1 MNEQA
6 LQDSYNLFV
15 QQGYNKSIDDFKQL
29 IATNPEALNDSYAL
43 FQEEGYNK
51 SIDDYKNLMGVGA
64 QPILKKKEPTT
75 TVSPLEGTSSG
86 LSSEQNL
93 NPFAKNTVGI
103 PQPAPTKTVA
113 PQQTIKPMAEATSVP
128 AIDVTEKAPMVP
140 AIDVETQKLINDEN
154 NISTIAEDDGWYS
167 DNLKMVSFLA
177 DKIQYLNPT
186 AAAVFPVTTKGA
198 VKFLD
203 NSFRAIEQGQK
214 QGSIIAPATTIEALG
229 KNTSSETI
237 QKYIRATK
245 DVERFGPSKDM
256 QGFSKVYQEEG
267 ESFFGVIKGLA
278 ENPQALPEL
287 VISSMSTMANLP
299 TIAAGASVVGG
310 AATVGFVGGG
320 GVGAIPAAL
329 SSIPYAMGTMS
340 AVLENGLTFGELLQE
355 ELTKRNLPF
364 TEESVRKVLGDEKT
378 LSSMRIKAASRGAI
392 IGLFD
397 TLTGRLAG
405 KVGAKLLGNT
415 TASKIKA
422 AAAAGGI
429 EMVGGSGGEATA
441 RAAIGQKMD
450 KAEILLE
457 GVAELPMAIPSVYSE
472 VLKRPTF
479 KINGEAVTEQTV
491 KEIVENG
498 SGAELATIKF
508 DIKNDNVGYNKII
521 QDKVVINSIKEDV
534 RAANPDLNEPS
545 LDAITKLEKQLQDLE
560 GNKTQTGKDKSAA
573 LRQEIKNIQENQL
586 QEEVKAEV
594 VTEEKPKEYI
604 YYERDGKYFKKL
616 GQDGEEKPITKT
628 TYNFETKKQAELAAL
643 ETTKTKQD
651 AIQEPSTDESLLR
664 SEQPEVGLQKVGEG
678 NAQPE
683 GPTAGTAE
691 VVNAQPKKEVDDRP
705 IVERQAE
712 AESKIKLKD
721 VFEGV
726 GEYSKLGGS
735 DKAAVPISHSE
746 NNGIEVV
753 EYAHPKTGS
762 IDLVVTAKSD
772 NDFVSFYRIYEN
784 GKATNKWSSKF
795 ENQSRNKEDFKT
807 MISSVQS
814 LLPEGHEYTETTS
827 ISTDG
832 LRVWNQQ
839 LNKGYELQYD
849 ENGNLITEKV
859 AINGDAIV
867 NDLDIE
873 VNKGNFDNIKVKSEE
888 EFKKVKEKLLPYLN
902 KIGLNEENIYF
913 TEGTVKI
920 DLPVL
925 KKQSQV
931 APIGTTE
938 VTPTQPQEEVAPELT
953 QQQRDIQ
960 RDKLNDEVFRAKKN
974 IARAEDTEAAI
985 EEYNTAK
992 KTLADFD
999 AAEEQRRDKDRA
1011 KTNVATI
1018 IEDEAVTAQRAGYE
1032 YKDLY
1037 EEDPRLAAI
1046 ESARDMV
1053 KFAESGDLATAY
1065 VEQGLSKKEAK
1076 AKVKN
1081 SIKTSQQDILDLE
1094 TDIQANP
1101 IVSSKTLEVA
1111 PVVEET
1117 VAPVTEEVTAPAV
1130 EEEKI
1135 YSSDGKLYEEYSK
1148 KKINEAFD
1156 NMPFKKFISLF
1167 RKHINPNFTREN
1179 NLKSNGGKVTN
1190 NFSFQEHAGYV
1201 IGDGSYYVD
1210 EEQFRAFAK
1219 DAGIEIPAAP
1229 VTETTAAPV
1238 VEEEQYIPITP
1249 KQVSHEKFTVEN
1261 SQDVEYGS
1269 KTGENG
1275 REYEYIAKISV
1286 ELINDDNGESI
1297 GNLVKNIDE
1306 EGNVTWNGEYSYEEL
1321 SEDGFDTKAE
1331 AIKGLLDKY
1340 NKTQKSEFNK
1350 EAKRQAKAA
1359 EKEAAKQTKAAEK
1372 AAAKEA
1378 AKEVKTP
1385 TAKKTKAAPAVAPVE
1400 NEGPTAEDLSPIESM
1415 LDLDMED
1422 DDNMARV
1429 LRALEKAD
1437 KALTKRSR
1445 TNANDALLG
1454 IPLTTIQIVIKA
1466 VKVLVKGG
1474 MLLRD
1479 AIKKVAA
1486 ENNLSEQKVVD
1497 ILNTKSLDIL
1507 DKGKSEMP
1515 MSADNVLYDDSEV
1528 LPKPDKKVKNSAVAK
1543 LLQSVAANFW
1553 GGSIVTSNSITPE
1566 QEDVITKNGVREA
1579 IEAFEASGKNAAD
1592 WYSKAIETA
1601 IAVAGVVHPELSSK
1615 EAASKVA
1622 AFAKEKDPSRAAQ
1635 MALRMALAITSQN
1648 LNVDANTIYAEE
1660 QFEYFKKNGKFDPSK
1675 EYGAKAPAISSNL
1688 RLANLLIETLG
1699 LNEAENFISKDFSV
1713 KELED
1718 AFKKAT
1724 GKQLTIAGLRND
1736 NVNGAAIFGPKIG
1749 QGFLQNL
1756 MGKFDPVTIDLW
1768 MRRTWGRWTG
1778 DVVGTGITD
1787 ERFAKLIL
1795 SVKQAIKSKELDIQL
1810 PKEFSEYKP
1819 IQEKRKGKNG
1829 KSFWTMN
1836 EKFINR
1842 IENDLDFVNVINNIT
1857 KEISAKANTLY
1868 KIIHDIP
1875 MSKEL
1880 YNKFL
1885 SGELSYVQVANKS
1898 TAINERLKEQYK
1910 KYSAAQKAKGL
1921 TPLSLNDKKDD
1932 KNNTIKGWISIQNE
1946 KDGRIYNP
1954 TNEEI
1959 SERKPQW
1966 GNEAK
1971 NIVDD
1976 LNPIDVPTNLDR
1988 RVITRV
1994 VNNIRKGMNEQG
2006 YTVTNADVQALLWY
2020 PEKDIW
2026 AKLRGEKESN
2036 LKLSYDDQFIKLAE
2050 KRGLGEQA
2058 NKVAEGIRSRGPESN
2073 IPTSKRGGD
2082 ESVPSRVDEGGVKSI
2097 DEVLDLDVKNNDNL
2111 ESVLKFL
2118 DSVDKGLSKRLF
2130 GSANDALLAIPLT
2143 TIKAVVKS
2151 LKLLVKGGM
2160 LLRDAIRKVAAENN
2174 ISQDS
2179 VRDILNIA
2187 PIQDGFTKL
2196 IGEVEAMVRR
2206 QTSRGSTQARM
2217 TTNVDTLV
2225 RNSEVYQ
2232 NANDAQKKIMEREA
2246 RGVMGVSP
2254 RRAPSIGRIL
2264 GQLKDITN
2272 VSREDKLKIINQ
2284 IMQLAKD
2291 ASKDLATEIKGLK
2304 TQGKITVNQAANII
2318 SRLGKVNML
2327 NETSVS
2333 KFVDYMS
2340 NVFANAEYADKI
2352 SNIKKKLK
2360 IARVNVK
2367 TKLGAA
2373 KNLIPVMEKLF
2384 AIDPEIIPTDMLEDY
2399 NSLVEMMGKR
2409 QEVLDLKD
2417 IKTVTDMTNSILDK
2431 INEEQSQVQELSDR
2445 LEGYEKPVLDDNG
2458 NIKYA
2463 DTISAMVKDGT
2474 ITEQEAELMRKY
2486 KSTIN
2491 PRAEKTAMTEKEIA
2505 EEKQALIKE
2514 LNSMTIDPS
2523 KMASVDDRAK
2533 ASTLKDLLK
2542 SKAINKLNAQQLK
2555 NLIKVVSAINSGY
2568 FPHSA
2573 QLAIERLNAINN
2585 ATSLS
2590 QAILEGVPLSFSKLY
2605 SKFKSLFTG
2614 KDAIQEMVRRNP
2626 LYFIDQLFG
2635 NFKTK
2640 RIFNALFEAAAKAQ
2654 SLFESN
2660 MNKVNRQIDEI
2671 NSAVSKSFVMNPN
2684 KTLMSSYKMMAYM
2697 IQQEYLSNPDS
2708 KQVNPAHK
2716 FLEATIKQLDNDGR
2730 NREADMLQEIL
2741 DKYTTDG
2748 SIDVDKM
2755 YASFNPTEKSALKS
2769 LREINDGLTEKAVH
2783 TAGVIRGQR
2792 INPLN
2797 NYIHLAVINELDA
2810 ESTTSATAAVDAY
2823 NRALMPSTKGKSL
2836 IERTGS
2842 VNPLNFDV
2850 FASVQ
2855 QGAKSVLMD
2864 YYLTEPIRTA
2874 RKTLAETE
2882 KMMAEQGRL
2891 PKEKREIFSAIK
2903 KAFNEATENFLVNNY
2918 IANSFSDEVVNY
2930 LTKQG
2935 YRAILASAPRFVG
2948 ELTSNVGYALVT
2960 DRNSF
2965 MEGIKYKDI
2974 LSTPKA
2980 VDIVNNVKSKQIGRL
2995 FHGDSLGGRFIDT
3008 SILSQK
3014 SGTKGGKLKSTA
3026 RNTVETIYNR
3036 SLKKYKNAVEF
3047 TADALISTPDKMVM
3061 RPIWFGSFANEF
3073 QNITGTK
3080 VDFDKIAS
3088 NDESYMDKYKEAI
3101 NSATTYADNKSVL
3114 AGATDNAYMGILKGT
3129 SKPNQSALLK
3139 AFNNFNNFMTRF
3151 AIYEYT
3157 TARTGVY
3164 AMVGNGSISK
3174 KQGAALLAGV
3184 TTRMVVY
3191 TMLVQALGALLLS
3204 TFSDEPPEEDE
3215 KSFIQKFG
3223 QSLTSAVLG
3232 LFVGRDFG
3240 NATKTILNYG
3250 LEGMNEKFLTA
3261 LREGEYDPYKD
3272 AIAYSIIPK
3281 EKKGQKTNLSDYITV
3296 MGGSM
3301 GPALKTLDL
3310 AIRKATENPK
3320 QQPNAI
3326 ERQKSEIESRLPLE
3340 ILGNLGYIPLYKDIR
3355 KVVISNI
3362 YSSLKEEKKSN
3373 EIKQEEKQSEQQEK
3387 ISALKTIIEESNDE
3401 AVIKQA
3407 KEKINKLDGST
3418 EQKNAIKQDNA
3429 QDRKAKEKLLV
3440 DPDTGEEY
3448 DNESDLK
3455 RYNRNLWEQNFGEG
3469 SAWYE
3474 SHKEEK
3480 EAESLLNKK
3489 LQEIK
3494 DREMNYTGKNSDGSV
3509 KRFGASGT
3517 KKAQRFG
3524 SSSKGSKVRRFG
3536 S

>member
-1 MNEQA
+1 
-6 LQDSYNLFV
+6 
-15 QQGYNKSIDDFKQL
+15 
-29 IATNPEALNDSYAL
+29 
-43 FQEEGYNK
+43 
-51 SIDDYKNLMGVGA
+51 
-64 QPILKKKEPTT
+64 
-75 TVSPLEGTSSG
+75 
-86 LSSEQNL
+86 
-93 NPFAKNTVGI
+93 
-103 PQPAPTKTVA
+103 
-113 PQQTIKPMAEATSVP
+113 
-128 AIDVTEKAPMVP
+128 
-140 AIDVETQKLINDEN
+140 
-154 NISTIAEDDGWYS
+154 
-167 DNLKMVSFLA
+167 
-177 DKIQYLNPT
+177 
-186 AAAVFPVTTKGA
+186 
-198 VKFLD
+198 
-203 NSFRAIEQGQK
+203 
-214 QGSIIAPATTIEALG
+214 
-229 KNTSSETI
+229 
-237 QKYIRATK
+237 
-245 DVERFGPSKDM
+245 
-256 QGFSKVYQEEG
+256 
-267 ESFFGVIKGLA
+267 
-278 ENPQALPEL
+278 
-287 VISSMSTMANLP
+287 
-299 TIAAGASVVGG
+299 
-310 AATVGFVGGG
+310 
-320 GVGAIPAAL
+320 
-329 SSIPYAMGTMS
+329 
-340 AVLENGLTFGELLQE
+340 
-355 ELTKRNLPF
+355 
-364 TEESVRKVLGDEKT
+364 
-378 LSSMRIKAASRGAI
+378 
-392 IGLFD
+392 
-397 TLTGRLAG
+397 
-405 KVGAKLLGNT
+405 
-415 TASKIKA
+415 
-422 AAAAGGI
+422 
-429 EMVGGSGGEATA
+429 
-441 RAAIGQKMD
+441 
-450 KAEILLE
+450 
-457 GVAELPMAIPSVYSE
+457 
-472 VLKRPTF
+472 
-479 KINGEAVTEQTV
+479 
-491 KEIVENG
+491 
-498 SGAELATIKF
+498 
-508 DIKNDNVGYNKII
+508 
-521 QDKVVINSIKEDV
+521 
-534 RAANPDLNEPS
+534 
-545 LDAITKLEKQLQDLE
+545 
-560 GNKTQTGKDKSAA
+560 
-573 LRQEIKNIQENQL
+573 
-586 QEEVKAEV
+586 
-594 VTEEKPKEYI
+594 
-604 YYERDGKYFKKL
+604 
-616 GQDGEEKPITKT
+616 
-628 TYNFETKKQAELAAL
+628 
-643 ETTKTKQD
+643 
-651 AIQEPSTDESLLR
+651 
-664 SEQPEVGLQKVGEG
+664 
-678 NAQPE
+678 
-683 GPTAGTAE
+683 
-691 VVNAQPKKEVDDRP
+691 
-705 IVERQAE
+705 
-712 AESKIKLKD
+712 
-721 VFEGV
+721 
-726 GEYSKLGGS
+726 
-735 DKAAVPISHSE
+735 
-746 NNGIEVV
+746 
-753 EYAHPKTGS
+753 
-762 IDLVVTAKSD
+762 
-772 NDFVSFYRIYEN
+772 
-784 GKATNKWSSKF
+784 
-795 ENQSRNKEDFKT
+795 
-807 MISSVQS
+807 
-814 LLPEGHEYTETTS
+814 
-827 ISTDG
+827 
-832 LRVWNQQ
+832 
-839 LNKGYELQYD
+839 
-849 ENGNLITEKV
+849 
-859 AINGDAIV
+859 
-867 NDLDIE
+867 
-873 VNKGNFDNIKVKSEE
+873 
-888 EFKKVKEKLLPYLN
+888 
-902 KIGLNEENIYF
+902 
-913 TEGTVKI
+913 
-920 DLPVL
+920 
-925 KKQSQV
+925 
-931 APIGTTE
+931 
-938 VTPTQPQEEVAPELT
+938 
-953 QQQRDIQ
+953 
-960 RDKLNDEVFRAKKN
+960 
-974 IARAEDTEAAI
+974 
-985 EEYNTAK
+985 
-992 KTLADFD
+992 
-999 AAEEQRRDKDRA
+999 
-1011 KTNVATI
+1011 
-1018 IEDEAVTAQRAGYE
+1018 
-1032 YKDLY
+1032 
-1037 EEDPRLAAI
+1037 
-1046 ESARDMV
+1046 
-1053 KFAESGDLATAY
+1053 
-1065 VEQGLSKKEAK
+1065 
-1076 AKVKN
+1076 
-1081 SIKTSQQDILDLE
+1081 
-1094 TDIQANP
+1094 
-1101 IVSSKTLEVA
+1101 
-1111 PVVEET
+1111 
-1117 VAPVTEEVTAPAV
+1117 
-1130 EEEKI
+1130 
-1135 YSSDGKLYEEYSK
+1135 
-1148 KKINEAFD
+1148 
-1156 NMPFKKFISLF
+1156 
-1167 RKHINPNFTREN
+1167 
-1179 NLKSNGGKVTN
+1179 
-1190 NFSFQEHAGYV
+1190 
-1201 IGDGSYYVD
+1201 
-1210 EEQFRAFAK
+1210 
-1219 DAGIEIPAAP
+1219 
-1229 VTETTAAPV
+1229 
-1238 VEEEQYIPITP
+1238 
-1249 KQVSHEKFTVEN
+1249 
-1261 SQDVEYGS
+1261 
-1269 KTGENG
+1269 
-1275 REYEYIAKISV
+1275 
-1286 ELINDDNGESI
+1286 
-1297 GNLVKNIDE
+1297 
-1306 EGNVTWNGEYSYEEL
+1306 
-1321 SEDGFDTKAE
+1321 
-1331 AIKGLLDKY
+1331 
-1340 NKTQKSEFNK
+1340 
-1350 EAKRQAKAA
+1350 
-1359 EKEAAKQTKAAEK
+1359 
-1372 AAAKEA
+1372 
-1378 AKEVKTP
+1378 
-1385 TAKKTKAAPAVAPVE
+1385 
-1400 NEGPTAEDLSPIESM
+1400 M
-1415 LDLDMED
+1415 LDLDLED

-1454 IPLTTIQIVIKA
+1454 IPLATIQAVIKG
-1466 VKVLVKGG
+1466 VKILVRGG

-1486 ENNLSEQKVVD
+1486 ENNLSEKKVVD

-1566 QEDVITKNGVREA
+1566 QEDVITNNGVREA

-1615 EAASKVA
+1615 EAASKIA

-1660 QFEYFKKNGKFDPSK
+1660 QFEYFKKNGKFDPSR

-1688 RLANLLIETLG
+1688 KLANLLIETLG
-1699 LNEAENFISKDFSV
+1699 LNEAENFISKEFTV
-1713 KELED
+1713 KDLED

-1795 SVKQAIKSKELDIQL
+1795 SVKQAIKNKELDIKL
-1810 PKEFSEYKP
+1810 PKEFFEYKP

-1836 EKFINR
+1836 EKFVNR

-1880 YNKFL
+1880 YAKFI

-1910 KYSAAQKAKGL
+1910 KYAAAQKAKGL

-1932 KNNTIKGWISIQNE
+1932 KNNTIKGWLSIQNE

-1954 TNEEI
+1954 ANEEI

-1994 VNNIRKGMNEQG
+1994 VNNIRKGMNKQG
-2006 YTVTNADVQALLWY
+2006 YNVTNADVQALLWY

-2058 NKVAEGIRSRGPESN
+2058 NKVAEGIRGRGPESN

-2082 ESVPSRVDEGGVKSI
+2082 ESVPSRVNEGGVKSI

-2111 ESVLKFL
+2111 ESVLNFL

-2160 LLRDAIRKVAAENN
+2160 LLRDAIRKVATENN

-2196 IGEVEAMVRR
+2196 MGEVEAMVRR

-2246 RGVMGVSP
+2246 RGVLGVSP

-2340 NVFANAEYADKI
+2340 NVFADAEYADKI
-2352 SNIKKKLK
+2352 SNIRKKLK
-2360 IARVNVK
+2360 TARVNVK

-2431 INEEQSQVQELSDR
+2431 VNEEQSQAQELSDR

-2463 DTISAMVKDGT
+2463 DTISAMVKDGV

-2486 KSTIN
+2486 KSIIN
-2491 PRAEKTAMTEKEIA
+2491 PRAEKATMTEKEVA
-2505 EEKQALIKE
+2505 EEKQALVKE

-2555 NLIKVVSAINSGY
+2555 NLIKVVSAINNGY

-2660 MNKVNRQIDEI
+2660 MNKVNRQLDEI
-2671 NSAVSKSFVMNPN
+2671 NSAVSKSFGMNPN

-2769 LREINDGLTEKAVH
+2769 IREINDGLTEKAVH

-2792 INPLN
+2792 ISPLN
-2797 NYIHLAVINELDA
+2797 NYIHLSVVNELDA
-2810 ESTTSATAAVDAY
+2810 ESTTSVTAAVDAY

-3088 NDESYMDKYKEAI
+3088 NDESYMNKYKEAI

-3204 TFSDEPPEEDE
+3204 TFSDEPPEDE

-3223 QSLTSAVLG
+3223 QSLTSSVLG

-3310 AIRKATENPK
+3310 AITKATENPK

-3326 ERQKSEIESRLPLE
+3326 ERQQSEIESRLPLE
-3340 ILGNLGYIPLYKDIR
+3340 ILGNLGYIPLYKDVR

-3387 ISALKTIIEESNDE
+3387 VNALKTIIEESNDE

-3407 KEKINKLDGST
+3407 QEKIDKLDGST
-3418 EQKNAIKQDNA
+3418 EQKNAIKQENA
-3429 QDRKAKEKLLV
+3429 QDKKAKEKLLV

-3469 SAWYE
+3469 SPWYE

-3494 DREMNYTGKNSDGSV
+3494 DREMNYTGRNSDGSR
-3509 KRFGASGT
+3509 KRFGASST

-3524 SSSKGSKVRRFG
+3524 SSSKGKTKRFG

>member
-64 QPILKKKEPTT
+64 QPTLKKKEPTT
-75 TVSPLEGTSSG
+75 TASSLADTSSD
-86 LSSEQNL
+86 LSSEQKF
-93 NPFAKNTVGI
+93 NPFAQNTVGI
-103 PQPAPTKTVA
+103 PQPKPTKSLVA
-113 PQQTIKPMAEATSVP
+113 QETIQPMAEATSVP
-128 AIDVTEKAPMVP
+128 AIDVTEKAPTVP
-140 AIDVETQKLINDEN
+140 AIDIETQKLINDEN

-186 AAAVFPVTTKGA
+186 AAAVFPATTKGA

-203 NSFRAIEQGQK
+203 NTFRAIDQGQR
-214 QGSIIAPATTIEALG
+214 QGSIIAPATTMEALG

-256 QGFSKVYQEEG
+256 QAFSKTYQDEG
-267 ESFFGVIKGLA
+267 ESTFGVIKGLV
-278 ENPQALPEL
+278 ENPQVLPEL

-299 TIAAGASVVGG
+299 TVAAGASVVGG
-310 AATVGFVGGG
+310 AALAGGIPTA

-329 SSIPYAMGTMS
+329 ASIPYAMGTMS

-364 TEESVRKVLGDEKT
+364 TEEGVRKVLEDEKA

-392 IGLFD
+392 IGVID
-397 TLTGRLAG
+397 GLTARVAG

-422 AAAAGGI
+422 GATAVGI
-429 EMVGGSGGEATA
+429 QMGGGSGGEAAA

-450 KAEILLE
+450 KAEIILE
-457 GVAELPMAIPSVYSE
+457 GISEGPMAIPSLYAE
-472 VLKRPTF
+472 VLKKPTF

-491 KEIVENG
+491 KDIVENG

-508 DIKNDNVGYNKII
+508 EIKNDNVGYNKII
-521 QDKVVINSIKEDV
+521 QDKVVTNSIKEDV
-534 RAANPDLNEPS
+534 RKANPNLNETS
-545 LDAITKLEKQLQDLE
+545 LNAITELEKQLQDLE

-573 LRQEIKNIQENQL
+573 LRQEIKDIQENQL

-594 VTEEKPKEYI
+594 VTEEKPKEFI

-643 ETTKTKQD
+643 ETTKTKED

-664 SEQPEVGLQKVGEG
+664 SEQPEVGLQEVGKG

-683 GPTAGTAE
+683 GPTTGTAE
-691 VVNAQPKKEVDDRP
+691 VVNA
-705 IVERQAE
+705 
-712 AESKIKLKD
+712 
-721 VFEGV
+721 
-726 GEYSKLGGS
+726 
-735 DKAAVPISHSE
+735 
-746 NNGIEVV
+746 
-753 EYAHPKTGS
+753 
-762 IDLVVTAKSD
+762 
-772 NDFVSFYRIYEN
+772 
-784 GKATNKWSSKF
+784 
-795 ENQSRNKEDFKT
+795 
-807 MISSVQS
+807 
-814 LLPEGHEYTETTS
+814 
-827 ISTDG
+827 
-832 LRVWNQQ
+832 
-839 LNKGYELQYD
+839 
-849 ENGNLITEKV
+849 
-859 AINGDAIV
+859 
-867 NDLDIE
+867 
-873 VNKGNFDNIKVKSEE
+873 
-888 EFKKVKEKLLPYLN
+888 
-902 KIGLNEENIYF
+902 
-913 TEGTVKI
+913 
-920 DLPVL
+920 
-925 KKQSQV
+925 
-931 APIGTTE
+931 
-938 VTPTQPQEEVAPELT
+938 QPQEEVAPELT
-953 QQQRDIQ
+953 EQQREIQ
-960 RDKLNDEVFRAKKN
+960 RNKLDEEVFRAKKN

-985 EEYNTAK
+985 EEYNAAK

-999 AAEEQRRDKDRA
+999 AAEEQRKDKNRA

-1037 EEDPRLAAI
+1037 EQDPRLAAI
-1046 ESARDMV
+1046 QGAKDMV
-1053 KFAESGDLATAY
+1053 QFAESGDLATAY

-1076 AKVKN
+1076 AKAKN
-1081 SIKTSQQDILDLE
+1081 SVKTSQQDILDLE
-1094 TDIQANP
+1094 TDIQENP

-1111 PVVEET
+1111 PAVETTAAPAVETTAAPAVEET
-1117 VAPVTEEVTAPAV
+1117 VAPA
-1130 EEEKI
+1130 EEEEII

-1179 NLKSNGGKVTN
+1179 NLKSNGGVVTK

-1201 IGDGSYYVD
+1201 IGDGSYGVTED
-1210 EEQFRAFAK
+1210 QFRAFAK

-1229 VTETTAAPV
+1229 VVEETVAPAVEETAAPVVEETAAFV
-1238 VEEEQYIPITP
+1238 VEEEQYIPITE
-1249 KQVSHEKFTVEN
+1249 KQVSHEKFTKDN
-1261 SQDVEYGS
+1261 AQDVEYDY

-1275 REYEYIAKISV
+1275 REYEYISKISV
-1286 ELINDDNGESI
+1286 ELINDDSGESI

-1306 EGNVTWNGEYSYEEL
+1306 EGNVTWNGEELYGEEL

-1331 AIKGLLDKY
+1331 AIKGLVDKY
-1340 NKTQKSEFNK
+1340 NETQKSEFDE

-1359 EKEAAKQTKAAEK
+1359 DKEA
-1372 AAAKEA
+1372 
-1378 AKEVKTP
+1378 VKVLVENGMLVRDAIRKVA
-1385 TAKKTKAAPAVAPVE
+1385 AKKTKTAPTVAPTAVETTAAPAVAPTE
-1400 NEGPTAEDLSPIESM
+1400 DEGPTTEDLSPIDSM
-1415 LDLDMED
+1415 LDLDLED

-1454 IPLTTIQIVIKA
+1454 IPLTTIQIVIKG
-1466 VKVLVKGG
+1466 VKILVKGG

-1497 ILNTKSLDIL
+1497 ILNTKSLDITE
-1507 DKGKSEMP
+1507 KGKSEMP

-1566 QEDVITKNGVREA
+1566 QEDVITNNGIREA

-1615 EAASKVA
+1615 EAASKIA

-1660 QFEYFKKNGKFDPSK
+1660 QFEYFKKNGKFDPSR

-1699 LNEAENFISKDFSV
+1699 LNEAENFISKEFTV
-1713 KELED
+1713 KDLED

-1795 SVKQAIKSKELDIQL
+1795 SVKQAIKNKELDIQL
-1810 PKEFSEYKP
+1810 PKEFFEYKP

-1836 EKFINR
+1836 KKFVNR
-1842 IENDLDFVNVINNIT
+1842 IENDLDFVNIINNIT

-1880 YNKFL
+1880 YAKFI
-1885 SGELSYVQVANKS
+1885 SGELSYVQVANKL

-1910 KYSAAQKAKGL
+1910 KYAAAQKAKGL

-1932 KNNTIKGWISIQNE
+1932 KNNTIKGWLSIQNE

-1994 VNNIRKGMNEQG
+1994 VNNIRKGMNKQN

-2058 NKVAEGIRSRGPESN
+2058 NKVAEGIRGRGPESN

-2082 ESVPSRVDEGGVKSI
+2082 ESVPSRTNEGGVGSI
-2097 DEVLDLDVKNNDNL
+2097 DEVLDLDVKDNDNL
-2111 ESVLKFL
+2111 KSVLNFL

-2160 LLRDAIRKVAAENN
+2160 LLRDAIRKVSAENN

-2196 IGEVEAMVRR
+2196 MGEVEAMVRR

-2340 NVFANAEYADKI
+2340 NVFADAEYADKI
-2352 SNIKKKLK
+2352 SNIRKKLK
-2360 IARVNVK
+2360 TARVNVK

-2384 AIDPEIIPTDMLEDY
+2384 AINPEIIPTDMFEDY
-2399 NSLVEMMGKR
+2399 SSLVEMMGKR

-2417 IKTVTDMTNSILDK
+2417 IKTLTDMTNSILDK
-2431 INEEQSQVQELSDR
+2431 VNEEQSQVQELSDR
-2445 LEGYEKPVLDDNG
+2445 FEWYGNPVLDDNG

-2486 KSTIN
+2486 KNDIS
-2491 PRAEKTAMTEKEIA
+2491 PRPVKEKMTEKEIA
-2505 EEKQALIKE
+2505 DEKQALIKE

-2555 NLIKVVSAINSGY
+2555 NLIKVVSAINNGIL
-2568 FPHSA
+2568 PHSA

-2585 ATSLS
+2585 ATSLV
-2590 QAILEGVPLSFSKLY
+2590 QAIFEGVPLSFSKLY
-2605 SKFKSLFTG
+2605 SNFKSLFTG

-2660 MNKVNRQIDEI
+2660 MNKVNRQLEEI
-2671 NSAVSKSFVMNPN
+2671 NSAVAKSFGLNPN

-2769 LREINDGLTEKAVH
+2769 IREINDGLTEKAVH

-2797 NYIHLAVINELDA
+2797 NYIHLSVINELDA
-2810 ESTTSATAAVDAY
+2810 ESTTSVTAAVDAY
-2823 NRALMPSTKGKSL
+2823 NRALTPSTKGKSL

-3026 RNTVETIYNR
+3026 RNTAETIYNR

-3088 NDESYMDKYKEAI
+3088 NDESYMNKYKEAI

-3191 TMLVQALGALLLS
+3191 TMLVQSLGALLLS
-3204 TFSDEPPEEDE
+3204 MLSDEPPEEDE

-3223 QSLTSAVLG
+3223 QSLTSTVLG

-3250 LEGMNEKFLTA
+3250 IEGMNEKFLTA

-3281 EKKGQKTNLSDYITV
+3281 EKKGQKTNLSDYLTV

-3326 ERQKSEIESRLPLE
+3326 KRQQAEIESRLPLE
-3340 ILGNLGYIPLYKDIR
+3340 ILGNLGYIPLYKDVR

-3387 ISALKTIIEESNDE
+3387 VNALKTIIEESNDE

-3407 KEKINKLDGST
+3407 KEKIDKLDGST
-3418 EQKNAIKQDNA
+3418 EQKNEIKQENA
-3429 QDRKAKEKLLV
+3429 KDKKAKEKLLV

-3494 DREMNYTGKNSDGSV
+3494 DREMNYTGRNSDGSV
-3509 KRFGASGT
+3509 KRFGASDA
-3517 KKAQRFG
+3517 KKTQRFG
-3524 SSSKGSKVRRFG
+3524 SGSKGKVRRFG

>member
-6 LQDSYNLFV
+6 IQDSYNLFV
-15 QQGYNKSIDDFKQL
+15 QQGYKKSIDDFKQL
-29 IATNPEALNDSYAL
+29 ISTNPDALNDSFGL
-43 FQEEGYNK
+43 FQQEGYNK
-51 SIDDYKNLMGVGA
+51 SIEDYKKLMGVGA
-64 QPILKKKEPTT
+64 QPTLKKKEPTT
-75 TVSPLEGTSSG
+75 TESSLAGTSSG

-103 PQPAPTKTVA
+103 PQPEPTKTVA
-113 PQQTIKPMAEATSVP
+113 PQRATKPMAEATSVP
-128 AIDVTEKAPMVP
+128 AIDVTEKAPTVP
-140 AIDVETQKLINDEN
+140 AIDIKTQKLINDEN

-186 AAAVFPVTTKGA
+186 AAAVFPATTKGA

-203 NSFRAIEQGQK
+203 NTFRAIDQGQR
-214 QGSIIAPATTIEALG
+214 QGSIVAPATTMEALG

-256 QGFSKVYQEEG
+256 QAFSKTYQDEG
-267 ESFFGVIKGLA
+267 ESTFGVIKGLV
-278 ENPQALPEL
+278 ENPQVLPEL

-299 TIAAGASVVGG
+299 TVAAGAAVVGG
-310 AATVGFVGGG
+310 AATAGFVGGA

-329 SSIPYAMGTMS
+329 ASMPYAMGTMS

-364 TEESVRKVLGDEKT
+364 TEEGVRKILEDEKA
-378 LSSMRIKAASRGAI
+378 LSSIRIRSVSRGAI
-392 IGLFD
+392 IGVID
-397 TLTGRLAG
+397 GLTARVAG

-415 TASKIKA
+415 AASKIKA
-422 AAAAGGI
+422 GGAAVGI

-450 KAEILLE
+450 KAEIILE
-457 GVAELPMAIPSVYSE
+457 GISEAPMAIPSLYTE
-472 VLKRPTF
+472 VLKKPTF
-479 KINGEAVTEQTV
+479 KINGEVVTEQTV
-491 KEIVENG
+491 KDIVENG

-521 QDKVVINSIKEDV
+521 QDKVVTHSIKEEV
-534 RAANPDLNEPS
+534 RTANPDLNETS
-545 LDAITKLEKQLQDLE
+545 LNAITELEKQLQTLE
-560 GNKTQTGKDKSAA
+560 GNKTQTGKDKAAA

-594 VTEEKPKEYI
+594 VKDETIKPKE
-604 YYERDGKYFKKL
+604 
-616 GQDGEEKPITKT
+616 
-628 TYNFETKKQAELAAL
+628 
-643 ETTKTKQD
+643 D

-664 SEQPEVGLQKVGEG
+664 SEQPEVGLPKVEEG

-691 VVNAQPKKEVDDRP
+691 VVNAQP
-705 IVERQAE
+705 
-712 AESKIKLKD
+712 
-721 VFEGV
+721 
-726 GEYSKLGGS
+726 
-735 DKAAVPISHSE
+735 
-746 NNGIEVV
+746 
-753 EYAHPKTGS
+753 
-762 IDLVVTAKSD
+762 
-772 NDFVSFYRIYEN
+772 
-784 GKATNKWSSKF
+784 
-795 ENQSRNKEDFKT
+795 
-807 MISSVQS
+807 
-814 LLPEGHEYTETTS
+814 
-827 ISTDG
+827 
-832 LRVWNQQ
+832 
-839 LNKGYELQYD
+839 
-849 ENGNLITEKV
+849 
-859 AINGDAIV
+859 
-867 NDLDIE
+867 
-873 VNKGNFDNIKVKSEE
+873 
-888 EFKKVKEKLLPYLN
+888 
-902 KIGLNEENIYF
+902 
-913 TEGTVKI
+913 
-920 DLPVL
+920 
-925 KKQSQV
+925 
-931 APIGTTE
+931 
-938 VTPTQPQEEVAPELT
+938 QEEVAIGEYKPSE
-953 QQQRDIQ
+953 
-960 RDKLNDEVFRAKKN
+960 EVK
-974 IARAEDTEAAI
+974 
-985 EEYNTAK
+985 
-992 KTLADFD
+992 
-999 AAEEQRRDKDRA
+999 DKDM
-1011 KTNVATI
+1011 TVLNEV
-1018 IEDEAVTAQRAGYE
+1018 
-1032 YKDLY
+1032 
-1037 EEDPRLAAI
+1037 
-1046 ESARDMV
+1046 
-1053 KFAESGDLATAY
+1053 
-1065 VEQGLSKKEAK
+1065 LSKK
-1076 AKVKN
+1076 KVE
-1081 SIKTSQQDILDLE
+1081 TVAEPDITDLGDNVIFEYYAPSVDEQGNELDLVTRLTFKKNKNGE
-1094 TDIQANP
+1094 
-1101 IVSSKTLEVA
+1101 IVSKGVKVEQQMPRFKETVGFQNFVESQTQATPEVSLKTPEVA
-1111 PVVEET
+1111 PIVEET
-1117 VAPVTEEVTAPAV
+1117 IAPVTEEVTAPAV

-1135 YSSDGKLYEEYSK
+1135 YSSDGKLYEAYSK
-1148 KKINEAFD
+1148 QKINEAFD
-1156 NMPFKKFISLF
+1156 NIPFRKFAALF
-1167 RKHINPNFTREN
+1167 RKHINPNFRREN
-1179 NLKSNGGKVTN
+1179 YLASNGGLVSDTY
-1190 NFSFQEHAGYV
+1190 SFREMASYM
-1201 IGDGSYYVD
+1201 IGDGSYGVTED
-1210 EEQFRAFAK
+1210 QFRAFAK

-1229 VTETTAAPV
+1229 VVETTVAPVTETTTAPV
-1238 VEEEQYIPITP
+1238 IEIEQYIPITP
-1249 KQVSHEKFTVEN
+1249 KQVSHEKFTVDN
-1261 SQDVEYGS
+1261 AQDYEYGS

-1286 ELINDDNGESI
+1286 ELINDDSGDSI

-1306 EGNVTWNGEYSYEEL
+1306 EGNVTWNGEYSYGEEL

-1331 AIKGLLDKY
+1331 AIKGLVDKY
-1340 NKTQKSEFNK
+1340 NKTQKSEFDK

-1359 EKEAAKQTKAAEK
+1359 EKEATKQAKAAEK

-1378 AKEVKTP
+1378 AKQVTP

-1400 NEGPTAEDLSPIESM
+1400 DEGPTTEDLSPIESM

-1497 ILNTKSLDIL
+1497 ILNTKSLDITE
-1507 DKGKSEMP
+1507 KGKSEMP
-1515 MSADNVLYDDSEV
+1515 MSADNVLYNDSEV

-1660 QFEYFKKNGKFDPSK
+1660 QFEYFKKNGKFDPSR

-1688 RLANLLIETLG
+1688 KLANLLIETVG
-1699 LNEAENFISKDFSV
+1699 LNEAENFVSKDFSV

-1880 YNKFL
+1880 YAKFL

-1994 VNNIRKGMNEQG
+1994 VNNIRKGMNKQG
-2006 YTVTNADVQALLWY
+2006 YNVTNADVQALLWY

-2058 NKVAEGIRSRGPESN
+2058 NKVAEGIRGRGPESN

-2196 IGEVEAMVRR
+2196 MGEVEAMVRR

-2431 INEEQSQVQELSDR
+2431 VNEEQSQAQELSDR

-2671 NSAVSKSFVMNPN
+2671 NSAVSKSFGMNPN

-2980 VDIVNNVKSKQIGRL
+2980 VDIVNNVKSKQISRL

-3088 NDESYMDKYKEAI
+3088 NDESYMNKYKEAI

-3191 TMLVQALGALLLS
+3191 TMLVQTLGALLLS
-3204 TFSDEPPEEDE
+3204 MLSDEPPEEDE
-3215 KSFIQKFG
+3215 KSFMQKFG

-3250 LEGMNEKFLTA
+3250 IEGMNEKFLTA

-3310 AIRKATENPK
+3310 AITKATENPK

-3326 ERQKSEIESRLPLE
+3326 ERQQSEIESRLPLE
-3340 ILGNLGYIPLYKDIR
+3340 ILGNLGYIPLYKDVR

-3387 ISALKTIIEESNDE
+3387 VNALKTIIEESNDE

-3418 EQKNAIKQDNA
+3418 EQKNAIKQENA

-3494 DREMNYTGKNSDGSV
+3494 DREMNYTGRNSDGSR

-3517 KKAQRFG
+3517 KKTQRFG
-3524 SSSKGSKVRRFG
+3524 SSSKGKTKRFG